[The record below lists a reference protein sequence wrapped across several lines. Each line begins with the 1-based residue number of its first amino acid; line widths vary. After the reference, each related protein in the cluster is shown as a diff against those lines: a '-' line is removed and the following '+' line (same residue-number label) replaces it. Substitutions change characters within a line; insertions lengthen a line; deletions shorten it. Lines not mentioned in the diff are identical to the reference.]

1 MQRVYTLNVLTKNTQ
16 PTNHVANWCR
26 PLGRALL
33 LVALAASSGCATVGY
48 YAQAVNG
55 HFDLMSKR
63 QPLEQVMN
71 SEDTDPEIRRKL
83 ELLRDARKFA
93 VAELGLPNNNSYTT
107 FVKTGKKNITWNVVA
122 TPEFSMSPKTWCFP
136 VAGCVSYRGY
146 FAEAD
151 AKSYEAELKAQG
163 FDTQIGGASAYSTLG
178 WFDDPLLDT
187 MLRGSDI
194 RLAGVLFH
202 ELAHQ
207 VLYVKD
213 DSSFN
218 EAFATFVEQQG
229 AKIWLESI
237 GRQDTIPAYDR
248 YLERQVDFNNLL
260 QKTRG
265 DLVNLFREQ
274 PPSEVADI
282 EQLRKAKLAV
292 FDTMLENY
300 EVMKAEQW
308 DGFDGY
314 DNWFAKETNNARLI
328 SVSTYLKWVPA
339 FEVLYDESG
348 GDFKAFYKAATEWSK
363 LPGQDRSAKLQDY
376 LDRANELSASHPP
389 PDSDSALKFARSQ

>member
-1 MQRVYTLNVLTKNTQ
+1 MNVFTKNIQ
-16 PTNHVANWCR
+16 PTGRVAYLPARLLR
-26 PLGRALL
+26 PLLL
-33 LVALAASSGCATVGY
+33 LAMAASSGCATVGY

-93 VAELGLPNNNSYTT
+93 VAELGLPDNNSYNT
-107 FVKTGKKNITWNVVA
+107 FVKTDKKNVTWNVVA

-136 VAGCVSYRGY
+136 VAGCVTYRGY

-151 AKSYEAELKAQG
+151 AQSYEAKLKTQG

-194 RLAGVLFH
+194 RLSGVLFH

-207 VLYVKD
+207 VLYVKN

-229 AKIWLESI
+229 VKVWLESL
-237 GRQDTIPAYDR
+237 GRHDTIPAYET
-248 YLERQVDFNNLL
+248 YLDRQVDFNQLL
-260 QKTRG
+260 QQTRA

-274 PPSEVADI
+274 PPLEGEGADNS
-282 EQLRKAKLAV
+282 QLREAKLAV
-292 FDTMLENY
+292 FDSMVENY
-300 EVMKAEQW
+300 KVLKAERW
-308 DGFDGY
+308 DGYDGY

-328 SVSTYLKWVPA
+328 AVSTYLKWVPA
-339 FEVLYDESG
+339 FEVLFEESG
-348 GDFKAFYKAATEWSK
+348 SDFKAFYAAATELSK
-363 LPGQDRSAKLQDY
+363 LPFEERRTQLQDY
-376 LDRANELSASHPP
+376 LDTSQEVSADNGSL
-389 PDSDSALKFARSQ
+389 DSAGNAADIAKR

>member
-1 MQRVYTLNVLTKNTQ
+1 MNVLTKNIQ
-16 PTNHVANWCR
+16 PTPTVANCLGRLSR
-26 PLGRALL
+26 PLLL
-33 LVALAASSGCATVGY
+33 LALAASSGCATVGY

-93 VAELGLPNNNSYTT
+93 VVELGLPDNNSYNT
-107 FVKTGKKNITWNVVA
+107 FVKTGKKNVTWNVVA

-151 AKSYEAELKAQG
+151 AKSYEAKLKTQG

-194 RLAGVLFH
+194 RLTGVLFH

-218 EAFATFVEQQG
+218 EAFATFVEQEG
-229 AKIWLESI
+229 AKVWLKSI
-237 GRQDTIPAYDR
+237 DRQDTIPAYES
-248 YLERQVDFNNLL
+248 YLVRQIDFNRLL
-260 QKTRG
+260 QQTRA

-274 PPSEVADI
+274 PPEEGDSADNS
-282 EQLRKAKLAV
+282 QLREAKLAV
-292 FDTMLENY
+292 FDSMVDNY
-300 EVMKAEQW
+300 EVLKAERW
-308 DGFDGY
+308 DGYDGY

-328 SVSTYLKWVPA
+328 AVSTYLKWVPA
-339 FEVLYDESG
+339 FEELFVESG
-348 GDFKAFYKAATEWSK
+348 SDFKAFYAAATKLSK
-363 LPGQDRSAKLQDY
+363 LPFEQRRAKLQEY
-376 LDRANELSASHPP
+376 LDASQAVSVDNVPA
-389 PDSDSALKFARSQ
+389 DSPGDRGADVAER